1 MIKLPKIAV
10 LLAAYNGEYWI
21 MDQINSILKQNNVQV
36 DIFVSIDFS
45 SDGTYDL
52 LMDLQKKHININVLD
67 YGQSFGGAA
76 KNFYRLIKDV
86 DISKYDYISFSDQDD
101 LWFTDKLYRGVSA
114 IELKGFDAYSCDV
127 KAFWQN
133 GKTKII
139 KKSYPQKKYDFIF
152 QSAGSGATYIFRTN
166 VLSKFKK
173 FILANWID
181 VNKIDLHDWLIYAYC
196 RSNNFKWLIDPYV
209 GMLYRQHI
217 NNEFGANTSL
227 SSYIKRWSMLRNGWY
242 FGQVFKIS
250 KLLDLTP
257 PTRSFIL
264 SNFMQIRRKK
274 IDILFLVF
282 HTIFFGKKLS

>member
-67 YGQSFGGAA
+67 YGQTFGGAS

-86 DISKYDYISFSDQDD
+86 DISKYDYVSFSDQDD
-101 LWFTDKLYRGVSA
+101 LWFTDKLYLGVSA

-133 GKTKII
+133 GKTKLI
-139 KKSYPQKKYDFIF
+139 KKSYPQARFLLYGYSDDHPD
-152 QSAGSGATYIFRTN
+152 S
-166 VLSKFKK
+166 
-173 FILANWID
+173 ID
-181 VNKIDLHDWLIYAYC
+181 EKEI
-196 RSNNFKWLIDPYV
+196 SN
-209 GMLYRQHI
+209 LY
-217 NNEFGANTSL
+217 
-227 SSYIKRWSMLRNGWY
+227 
-242 FGQVFKIS
+242 
-250 KLLDLTP
+250 
-257 PTRSFIL
+257 
-264 SNFMQIRRKK
+264 
-274 IDILFLVF
+274 
-282 HTIFFGKKLS
+282 